1 MRARATGQDVCVTE
15 CARAEGPI
23 ATGGGAEGN
32 EKMRVEN
39 KVMRAMLNHLFCTR
53 LGKSKL
59 LPFGGNNEV
68 AEVHLVGVRT
78 PTEDPLD
85 IVMLKAIGLEDAACT
100 HPEGMARE
108 LA

>member
-1 MRARATGQDVCVTE
+1 MRASRGPNSHGGRRGRERKD
-15 CARAEGPI
+15 EGR
-23 ATGGGAEGN
+23 
-32 EKMRVEN
+32 EKVR
-39 KVMRAMLNHLFCTR
+39 RAMLNHLFCTR

-59 LPFGGNNEV
+59 LPFGGDNEV